1 MTATADRTPDLAATR
16 QRLLDAAGEVFAEV
30 GFRAATI
37 REICT
42 KAEANVAAVNYHFR
56 DKDGLYQEVVAYAH
70 GCAMASHPPPSDL
83 ARLTPAEQLTGFV
96 RAFLARLLDA
106 GRPAWH
112 GRLMAR
118 ELVEPTAALDRIV
131 RDSIRAQSELL
142 MGIVRAVAGVPLPV
156 TTVRRAAMSVVGQ
169 CLFYEHARP
178 VIGRLFPDLGF
189 ARSDID
195 ALAEH
200 ISTFSLAGITALAQ
214 QAAPTDK
221 VAKRGVVVGKR
232 RSRS

>member
-1 MTATADRTPDLAATR
+1 MPVTPNRIPDSAATR

-30 GFRAATI
+30 GYRAATI
-37 REICT
+37 RDICT
-42 KAEANVAAVNYHFR
+42 KAEANLAAVNYHFR

-70 GCAMASHPPPSDL
+70 GCAMASHPPAEDL
-83 ARLTPAEQLTGFV
+83 ARLSPAEQLTGFI
-96 RAFLARLLDA
+96 RAFLIRLLDS

-131 RDSIRAQSELL
+131 RESIRAQSELL

-189 ARSDID
+189 ARSDIE
-195 ALAEH
+195 ALADH
-200 ISTFSLAGITALAQ
+200 ISAFSLAGIAALARH
-214 QAAPTDK
+214 ASARATRRK
-221 VAKRGVVVGKR
+221 TATR